1 MNVDARRIA
10 KVGLVGALVAVA
22 ANLVIYLFGR
32 VSGVEFGL
40 TPGGFS
46 SEVGP
51 DQVIIATVVT
61 FAIGTALAV
70 LVGRKGPRQ
79 LRVLQILGAL
89 AAVVTAGGPLSM
101 AVGNSSKV
109 LLLLMHLVAGTVYV
123 LALERVRRPKSTA
136 DQVDGVRDAATS

>member
-1 MNVDARRIA
+1 MNIDGRTIA
-10 KVGLVGALVAVA
+10 KAGLVGALVAVA
-22 ANLVIYLFGR
+22 ANLVIYLVGR

-40 TPGGFS
+40 TPGGFAA
-46 SEVGP
+46 EVGP
-51 DQVIIATVVT
+51 DQVIIASVVT

-70 LVGRKGPRQ
+70 LVGRKGPRP

-101 AVGNSSKV
+101 AVGTSSKV

-123 LALERVRRPKSTA
+123 LALERVRRGKSPIDHA
-136 DQVDGVRDAATS
+136 ERVRGGSAS